1 MSLSVTE
8 SREGQVLVLS
18 PQGRLDSVNA
28 REFQA
33 LVMGHVDA
41 GEESMIVDLSNL
53 DYISSAGIRVTQL
66 ASKALKESGGQF
78 LLCAMRDHI
87 SNVFRVSGFDRVIA
101 IADTL
106 EDALARFSKS

>member
-1 MSLSVTE
+1 MSLSVNE

-33 LVMGHVDA
+33 LVMGHIDG
-41 GEESMIVDLSNL
+41 GEDSMIVDLSNL
-53 DYISSAGIRVTQL
+53 DYISSAGIRVMQL
-66 ASKALKESGGQF
+66 ASKALKEADGQF

-101 IADTL
+101 ITDTL